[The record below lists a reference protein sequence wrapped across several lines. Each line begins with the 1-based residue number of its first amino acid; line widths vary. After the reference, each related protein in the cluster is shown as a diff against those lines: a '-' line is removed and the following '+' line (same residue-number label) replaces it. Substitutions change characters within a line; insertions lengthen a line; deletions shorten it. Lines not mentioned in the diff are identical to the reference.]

1 MLNANNNTA
10 LATTEAPMSAHD
22 TNAHCFWIDNDEIV
36 DLDALTVLKDGFK
49 ANLGATLACT
59 GPNPSYLVY
68 VGY

>member
-1 MLNANNNTA
+1 
-10 LATTEAPMSAHD
+10 MSAHD